1 MRQRE
6 REDDG
11 IVGRGGKSDF
21 DSNSDE
27 DMSDDSE
34 VPKKKSKL

>member
-6 REDDG
+6 REDDDS
-11 IVGRGGKSDF
+11 VGRGAKSDF
-21 DSNSDE
+21 ESNSDE

-34 VPKKKSKL
+34 VPKKKLKL